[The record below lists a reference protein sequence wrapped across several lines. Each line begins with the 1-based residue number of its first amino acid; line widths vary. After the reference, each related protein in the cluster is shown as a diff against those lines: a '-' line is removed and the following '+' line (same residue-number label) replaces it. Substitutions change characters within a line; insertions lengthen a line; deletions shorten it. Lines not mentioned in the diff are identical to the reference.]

1 MTREELEKKIFG
13 LITDKL
19 GINEEEITLTADFR
33 KDLSADSLDISELVM
48 NLENDFSIVVP
59 ESEMMNLKTVGDV
72 VDYVEKALAK

>member
-1 MTREELEKKIFG
+1 MTREELEKRIFA

-33 KDLSADSLDISELVM
+33 RDLSADSLDISELVM

-59 ESEMMNLKTVGDV
+59 DSEIMNLKTVGDV
-72 VDYVEKALAK
+72 VDYIEKALAK

>member
-1 MTREELEKKIFG
+1 MTREELEKRICA

-33 KDLSADSLDISELVM
+33 RDLSAVSLDISELVM

-59 ESEMMNLKTVGDV
+59 ESEIMNLKTVGDV
-72 VDYVEKALAK
+72 VDYIEKALAK